1 MTPPTL
7 PNPERRDSERRNV
20 YIPILLWEMVDG
32 KPTGPNAQVIAKDIS
47 ESGVAFRSKN
57 AYAVD
62 TVLHAEIHLPGVHTS
77 INTQLRS
84 VRVEAVV
91 GRELFTIGTTFEG
104 ISDKDRALIKN
115 LVEGLDLYRILD
127 ESRKIDAS
135 DIHLTVG
142 RPPLFRMHGR
152 IQTTS
157 NRPVQDGEIR
167 AMLFPLLNE
176 AQIEYFDTKHELD
189 FAFSPSIDSRYRV
202 NLHMQKGFLEAAIR
216 AIPVSTRSFRKLGL
230 PSEVLERFCREKAGL
245 FLIAGKT
252 GSGKTTTLTTMIDFI
267 NENSEEVIITIE
279 DPVEYIH
286 SSKKSV
292 IKQREIGNDTI
303 SYAEALRHTLRQDPD
318 VIVVSELLDPESLV
332 SAIRAAETGHLV
344 IATIH
349 APDTA
354 QTIERILNMF
364 PPEHFDSICNQ
375 IASCLIGVLF
385 QMLVPTLKGDLV
397 VATELLVNTSAVRAV
412 IRDRK
417 FSQLVSYIETG
428 KNVGMH
434 TLQSSLWALESA
446 GVIDASTVQASLK
459 LG

>member
-1 MTPPTL
+1 
-7 PNPERRDSERRNV
+7 
-20 YIPILLWEMVDG
+20 MVGD
-32 KPTGPNAQVIAKDIS
+32 KPTGPNSQVIAKDIS
-47 ESGVAFRSKN
+47 ESGLAFRSKT
-57 AYAVD
+57 AYALG
-62 TVLHAEIHLPGVHTS
+62 TILHAEVHLPGRAIPVSTR
-77 INTQLRS
+77 LRT

-91 GRELFTIGTTFEG
+91 GKELFTIGATFE
-104 ISDKDRALIKN
+104 SMPDEERTYVKT
-115 LVEGLDLYRILD
+115 LVEGLDLYRILA
-127 ESRKIDAS
+127 EARKLEAS

-142 RPPLFRMHGR
+142 RPPLFRTHGR
-152 IQTTS
+152 IQS
-157 NRPVQDGEIR
+157 NEGRLIQDGEIR

-176 AQIEYFDTKHELD
+176 AQIEYFETKHELD
-189 FAFSPSIDSRYRV
+189 FAFSPSVDSRYRV
-202 NLHMQKGFLEAAIR
+202 NLHVQKGFLEAAIR
-216 AIPVSTRSFRKLGL
+216 AIPVHSRSFRKLGL
-230 PSEVLERFCREKAGL
+230 PGDVLERFCREKAGL

-267 NENSEEVIITIE
+267 NENLEKVIITIE

-318 VIVVSELLDPESLV
+318 VIVVSELLDGESLV

-354 QTIERILNMF
+354 QTLDRVLNMF

-375 IASCLIGVLF
+375 MASCLLGIMF
-385 QMLVPTLKGDLV
+385 QMLVPSTKNDLV

-434 TLQSSLWALESA
+434 TLQSSLWALE
-446 GVIDASTVQASLK
+446 ASGQIEPATIQASLK